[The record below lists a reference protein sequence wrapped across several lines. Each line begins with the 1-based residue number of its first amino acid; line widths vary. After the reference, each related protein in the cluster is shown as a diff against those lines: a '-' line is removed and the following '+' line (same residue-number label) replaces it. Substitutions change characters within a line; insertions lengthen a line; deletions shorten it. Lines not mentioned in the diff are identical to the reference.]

1 MFSRLNVDAARD
13 VAASVSR
20 APRRHGVNRT
30 TTTLT
35 GWLAA
40 LLIAVAVIATGT
52 GIGIGTG
59 TGLRAGNAEAAAATS
74 GQQIADYAV
83 DYVGYP
89 YVYAGNTPSGF
100 DCSGFTQYVVGQT
113 LGIDIGHGVE
123 GQTGF
128 GTWVGWEDWQPGD
141 LIFFAGTYRP
151 GISHVGIY
159 IGDGE
164 FVHAENEGTG
174 VVISSISS
182 TYYTAHYNSAY
193 RLV

>member
-13 VAASVSR
+13 VAASVSH

-30 TTTLT
+30 TTTVT
-35 GWLAA
+35 RWLAA
-40 LLIAVAVIATGT
+40 LLIAVAVIS
-52 GIGIGTG
+52 TG
-59 TGLRAGNAEAAAATS
+59 TGLSAGTAAAAAATS

-123 GQTGF
+123 GQTGY
-128 GTWVGWEDWQPGD
+128 GIWVGWEDWQPGD

-159 IGDGE
+159 LGDGE

-174 VVISSISS
+174 VVISSIYSN
-182 TYYTAHYNSAY
+182 YYTAHYNSAY